1 MSRRPKGARLYWRE
15 REGRPGAWV
24 IRDLGVEISTGSQ
37 DRRSAEERLAK
48 YISDR
53 NRPDSP
59 SEPTD
64 LKISRALEIY
74 AEQHARTVTDPARIG
89 YAIDALD
96 GFWAD
101 LKVSAITRETCK
113 RYGESRTRTFK
124 SGKTIKIKPGT
135 IRRELNVLQAAINY
149 CAEEGYLTS
158 SVKVHMPEAP
168 DPKDRWLTRT
178 EMAWILRGAR
188 HLRIDGQHIAK
199 FIIAGRYTGTRKA
212 ATLSLGIDRPSV
224 SHGWVDTGSGVLY
237 RKGRDQR
244 STKKKQTPAR
254 LPRQF
259 LMFVRLWQQRGA
271 QWVVE
276 DYRGNRVGDIKNGW
290 KGCLAKAE
298 ELAAKAER
306 PIDLTGVTPHVLRHT
321 AITWAMQAG
330 ADEWHVSGFFGVSR
344 ETLERVYAHH
354 HPDHQGTAV
363 TAMEGR
369 KKRSLRIDSGANL
382 GPRSKRPDQNAT

>member
-1 MSRRPKGARLYWRE
+1 MPRRAKGARLYWRE
-15 REGRPGAWV
+15 REGRPGSWV
-24 IRDLGVEISTGSQ
+24 IRDVGGVEVSTGSQ
-37 DRRSAEERLAK
+37 DRRAAEERLAE
-48 YISDR
+48 YISAR
-53 NRPDSP
+53 SRKSSP
-59 SEPTD
+59 SEPAD

-74 AEQHARTVTDPARIG
+74 ATEHAVTVTDPQRIG

-96 GFWAD
+96 DFWKD
-101 LKVSAITRETCK
+101 LKVSAISRETCK
-113 RYGESRTRTFK
+113 RYGESRTRTLK

-149 CAEEGYLTS
+149 CADEGYLTS
-158 SVKVHMPEAP
+158 TVKVVLPDSP

-178 EMAWILRGAR
+178 EMAWLLRGAR
-188 HLRIDGQHIAK
+188 HLRIDGRHIAR
-199 FIIAGRYTGTRKA
+199 FIIAGRYTGTRKTA
-212 ATLSLGIDRPSV
+212 ILSLGIDRPSV
-224 SHGWVDTGSGVLY
+224 SHGWVDTETGILY

-244 STKKKQTPAR
+244 TTKKKQTPAR

-259 LMFVRLWQQRGA
+259 LMFVRLWQGRGA

-276 DYRGNRVGDIKNGW
+276 DYQGHRVGDIKNSW
-290 KGCLAKAE
+290 KNCLRKAE
-298 ELAAKAER
+298 EMAAKAEQ
-306 PIDLTGVTPHVLRHT
+306 PIDLSGVTPHVLRHT

-363 TAMEGR
+363 LALEGR
-369 KKRSLRIDSGANL
+369 RK
-382 GPRSKRPDQNAT
+382 